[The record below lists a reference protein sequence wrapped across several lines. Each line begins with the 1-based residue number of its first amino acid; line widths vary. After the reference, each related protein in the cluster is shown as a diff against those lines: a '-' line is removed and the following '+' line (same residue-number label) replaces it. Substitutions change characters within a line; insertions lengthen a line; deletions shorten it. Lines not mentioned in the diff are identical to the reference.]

1 MIYIKSPIFYM
12 GNKYRLLPQLIPLF
26 PARINTFYDLFGGS
40 GCMSANVKAEKIVYN
55 EINENIVELY
65 KLILKYS
72 TEEID
77 ARIREYIKE
86 YGLNTE
92 GTDVRQNNPDIKK
105 IRDYYADKY
114 MSFRKAYNESER
126 EYLMLY
132 TLTFYSFS
140 NLIRFNGNNDFNMP
154 YGNRCYCDKH
164 YKQMKDWCN
173 IVRNRNIEIK
183 QEDAFNILQDAE
195 EHIKNLNN
203 LNIGCIRIGT
213 PSHIGV
219 FYLSNYIADFRK
231 IYPGI
236 KFEIVCKST
245 SDMVEMLEMR
255 NLDLIV
261 DTLPINSKREVTKV
275 TLSKLHNCFAYNKNI
290 MKDVNIEKV
299 SDLKNYPLILPS
311 ATSSIRLKL
320 DEYMESQN
328 TKLMPIIESWTT
340 EMMIEM
346 VRKGVGIG
354 YFVESVI
361 DSQDDKENF
370 EVIRFNDDLP
380 AVDVC
385 CVYIDDFLTTATR
398 KFVELITSNK
408 VGD

>member
-1 MIYIKSPIFYM
+1 MNTDYNLYKIFLYLYEEKSISKTANKLYVSQPAISYSLKELENQLGYTLFYRNSK
-12 GNKYRLLPQLIPLF
+12 GIEPTLEAK
-26 PARINTFYDLFGGS
+26 
-40 GCMSANVKAEKIVYN
+40 
-55 EINENIVELY
+55 ELY
-65 KLILKYS
+65 SYIS
-72 TEEID
+72 T
-77 ARIREYIKE
+77 
-86 YGLNTE
+86 
-92 GTDVRQNNPDIKK
+92 
-105 IRDYYADKY
+105 
-114 MSFRKAYNESER
+114 
-126 EYLMLY
+126 
-132 TLTFYSFS
+132 
-140 NLIRFNGNNDFNMP
+140 
-154 YGNRCYCDKH
+154 
-164 YKQMKDWCN
+164 
-173 IVRNRNIEIK
+173 
-183 QEDAFNILQDAE
+183 AFNILQDAE

-290 MKDVNIEKV
+290 MKNVNIEKV

-340 EMMIEM
+340 EMMIEI

-361 DSQDDKENF
+361 DTQDDKDNF

-385 CVYIDDFLTTATR
+385 CVYINDFLTTATR